1 MKMYSHANKSQ
12 FYKKD
17 FALSLILKVIIR
29 RWPIFVK
36 GLNPGNDQFLYIYIY
51 IYKKKQLPFGL
62 LAQLVREVKSL
73 NPVQV

>member
-36 GLNPGNDQFLYIYIY
+36 GLNPGNDQFLF
-51 IYKKKQLPFGL
+51 KKKTAPSWFARSIG
-62 LAQLVREVKSL
+62 
-73 NPVQV
+73 

>member
-12 FYKKD
+12 FYKKY

-51 IYKKKQLPFGL
+51 IKKKTAPIW
-62 LAQLVREVKSL
+62 LARSIS
-73 NPVQV
+73 